1 MQDIINKQTAESATS
16 KCNNALDGHQK
27 ALILANY
34 SQVSDGE
41 E

>member
-1 MQDIINKQTAESATS
+1 MQDIINKQTESATL